1 MNYTKHIMLLI
12 SGAFIGAAAYAAVP
26 AQSVALNF
34 QAASVIDVKDPTF
47 IPPSQIGAVGPTQY
61 VMSCAGIYRSFNK
74 FTGLP
79 DGALNIDETAFYGGF
94 GGGQVGLHSGVGG
107 DTSIQYNRFLN
118 RWFFATENGATSDVV
133 IVISRDAILTE
144 ASQYDTYVFPA
155 IELDPEIG
163 TDGFTD
169 YTIVT
174 FDQNVVYFTVQA
186 VDNDNNFVGATLVVI
201 PNSAVIN
208 GTVVED
214 ATIFLGLNQNVD
226 LFETYTVGA
235 NNFDPNPQ
243 FGYMVYLPEY
253 LPSSP
258 STTQMQ
264 FQRILNAD
272 TTPTLA
278 DPVLTTIPI
287 TAYSPDAPHKGNL
300 FGDLGFLQTLNNVPS
315 VPQIRNKQLYLCTDS
330 HLDINGN
337 GDPNGDRVGVRWWQF
352 DLTGDA
358 TGQGLGT
365 ETATTVPALV
375 QSGTLYDNSPVN
387 PKFYFNSSM
396 MTNKNHDMVVSA
408 TVSGADDYI
417 DVIYAGRKAS
427 DPLGTL
433 RNPVYLTHNNET
445 TQYTYNYG
453 PNAQINTGGQVVGQ
467 RWGDASS
474 VNPDPIND
482 LDLWATQESNPYQ
495 NGWGIQATKL
505 IPA

>member
-1 MNYTKHIMLLI
+1 MLLTG
-12 SGAFIGAAAYAAVP
+12 GAIIYTAAYAAVP

-34 QAASVIDVKDPTF
+34 SAASVIDVKDPMF
-47 IPPSQIGAVGPTQY
+47 IPPSQVGAVGPTQY
-61 VMSCAGIYRSFNK
+61 VISCVGIYRSFDK
-74 FTGLP
+74 TTGLP
-79 DGALNIDETAFYGGF
+79 DGALNIDETAFFGGF
-94 GGGQVGLHSGVGG
+94 GGGQSGLHSGVGG
-107 DTSIQYNRFLN
+107 DTSVQYNRFLN
-118 RWFFATENGATSDVV
+118 RWFWATENGNTSDVV

-144 ASQYDTYVFPA
+144 GSLYDTYTFPA
-155 IELDPEIG
+155 IELDPAIG

-174 FDQNVVYFTVQA
+174 FDQNAVYFTVQA
-186 VDNDNNFVGATLVVI
+186 IDTNNNFVGATLVVI
-201 PNSAVIN
+201 PNEAVIN

-214 ATIFLGLNQNVD
+214 ATIFLGLNPNSD
-226 LFETYTVGA
+226 FFETYTVGA
-235 NNFDPNPQ
+235 NNFDPNPE
-243 FGYMVYLPEY
+243 FGYMVYLPLY

-258 STTQMQ
+258 STTGLQ
-264 FQRILNAD
+264 FQRILNSD
-272 TTPTLA
+272 TAPTLA
-278 DPVLTTIPI
+278 DPVVTTIP
-287 TAYSPDAPHKGNL
+287 TSAYAINAAHKGNL
-300 FGDLGFLQTLNNVPS
+300 FGDLGLLQTLQNVPS
-315 VPQIRNKQLYLCTDS
+315 VPQIRNKQLYLCTDCTV
-330 HLDINGN
+330 DANGN

-375 QSGTLYDNSPVN
+375 QSGTLYDNASTN

-396 MTNKNHDMVVSA
+396 MTNKNHDMVISA
-408 TVSGADDYI
+408 TVAGEDDYI

-427 DPLGTL
+427 DALGTL
-433 RNPVYLTHNNET
+433 RDPVYLTHNNET

-453 PNAQINTGGQVVGQ
+453 PNAQVNTGGQIVGQ

-505 IPA
+505 VPA